1 MDSVVINENYTLIWS
16 DGHSSFVSDDADRN
30 DTVMPYLVN
39 GILGS
44 YFRDKEIVEKCKAFM
59 EAHSIPWEMEANV
72 QASDAYNTDEA
83 SQVGIGIVMNIFPVF
98 CELFPDQRMSDGYYG
113 THPIFSY
120 KIARACASR
129 TIKEFTEVLFGEYRK
144 DLVRML
150 ASKVHCQDLFWV
162 SLFAGHVPAE
172 WLIAAMR
179 DTTKLPIAV
188 GGYARD
194 DHLDKLFSLLTPYE
208 CRRLMMPG
216 NRDTSDLIEA
226 ARILN
231 FMPAPLISL
240 PNKRDAESLHNH
252 FTLVSKG
259 SSLEANFDIPDVI
272 ANLDNASFDGLTA
285 SVLPTAADYR
295 HVGEVM
301 DNCAGTAAYAVNA
314 LENKGYLVKFGN
326 DEVTYKYLLELQVRH
341 ETQWSVKQLYGVK
354 NSKLPEDDLK
364 AINKFLTESIPEI
377 TLGGVVNNRPNIDGI
392 QI

>member
-1 MDSVVINENYTLIWS
+1 MDSVVINERYTLVWS
-16 DGHSSFVSDDADRN
+16 GGHASFVSDEEDRN
-30 DTVMPYLVN
+30 QSIMPYLVN
-39 GILGS
+39 GMFGS
-44 YFRDKEIVEKCKAFM
+44 YFRDEAIFEQCKAFM
-59 EAHSIPWEMEANV
+59 EAHDIPREMAANV
-72 QASDAYNTDEA
+72 QESDAYSTDEA
-83 SQVGIGIVMNIFPVF
+83 SQVGVGIVMNIFPVF
-98 CELFPDQRMSDGYYG
+98 CEVFPSQRMSDGYYG
-113 THPIFSY
+113 THPVFSE
-120 KIARACASR
+120 KIVRACAAR
-129 TIKEFTEVLFGEYRK
+129 NIRDFTEILFGEYRK
-144 DLVRML
+144 DLVKL
-150 ASKVHCQDLFWV
+150 LVSNVHCQDIFWL

-172 WLIAAMR
+172 WIIAAMN
-179 DTTKLPIAV
+179 DTTKLPMSFGSYV
-188 GGYARD
+188 EVSHMDNLLSR
-194 DHLDKLFSLLTPYE
+194 LTPYE
-208 CRRLMMPG
+208 CRRLMTPASK
-216 NRDTSDLIEA
+216 DPTDITEA
-226 ARILN
+226 SRILSAI
-231 FMPAPLISL
+231 PEPLISL

-301 DNCAGTAAYAVNA
+301 DNCAGTAVYAVNA

-377 TLGGVVNNRPNIDGI
+377 TLGGIVNNRPNIDGI